1 MSIFREI
8 LTKYWGYSNFRPL
21 QEDIIQSLYNG
32 HDTLGLMPTGGGKS
46 ITFQVPALAMDG
58 ICLVITPLIALM
70 KDQVENLKRR
80 GIKALAIY
88 SGLTKAEI
96 DIILNN
102 CVFGD
107 YKFLYLS
114 PERLKTEI
122 FQTRL
127 RDMKISFI
135 AVDESHCISQWGYD
149 FRPSYLEIAN
159 IREQLPNVPIL
170 ALTATATPDVVDDI
184 QDKLKF
190 RKKNVFSK
198 SFERKNVVYL
208 IRETEDKLK
217 YILKILESI
226 KGTGI
231 IYVRNRRKSKEMAEF
246 LQKNGISADYYHAGL
261 SSELRDKKQMEW
273 KNGTCRIIV
282 STNAFGMGIDKD
294 NVRVVIHIDLPDSLE
309 AYFQEAGRAG
319 RDEKQAFAILLYH
332 KSDKTK
338 IEQRIE
344 KTFPPI
350 DDVKKIYSALGNF
363 FQLPVGAGKGMS
375 YDFNIGDFCE
385 RFKLEIMRTY
395 NALKILEMEGY
406 IELTEDIDSP
416 SKLHFVVNR
425 DDLYKFQVANA
436 SYDAFI
442 KFLLRSYT
450 GLFTDFVTISEEQIA
465 KKANLKLETIRD
477 ILMKLNNASIVRYIP
492 RKHTPM
498 LIYTEER
505 LDDKSLTISKENFE
519 IRKNRFVDKVNAV
532 FHYATSHTKCRSQI
546 LLEYFGEN
554 NSYRCGNCDVCTQRN
569 ELNMSKYEFDTIVE
583 QMKGKLT
590 KNSFEF
596 EQVVDWFNDKE
607 EKAIKV
613 IRWLIDND
621 KIIKEDNLLRWNKK

>member
-261 SSELRDKKQMEW
+261 SSEIRDKKQMEW

-350 DDVKKIYSALGNF
+350 DDVKKIYSALGNY

-450 GLFTDFVTISEEQIA
+450 GLFTDFVAISEEQIA
-465 KKANLKLETIRD
+465 KKANLKIETIRD
-477 ILMKLNNASIVRYIP
+477 ILMKLNNAHIVRYIP

-532 FHYATSHTKCRSQI
+532 FHYATSSTKCRSQI
-546 LLEYFGEN
+546 LLEYFGEK
-554 NSYRCGNCDVCTQRN
+554 NSYRCGNCDVCNQRN

-583 QMKGKLT
+583 HLKGKLT

-596 EQVVDWFNDKE
+596 EQVVDWFNEKE

-613 IRWLIDND
+613 IRWLIDNE
-621 KIIKEDNLLRWNKK
+621 KILKDGNSLRWNKK

>member
-1 MSIFREI
+1 VSIFREI

-32 HDTLGLMPTGGGKS
+32 YDTLGLMPTGGGKS

-70 KDQVENLKRR
+70 KDQVDNLKRR

-88 SGLTKAEI
+88 SGLSKEEI
-96 DIILNN
+96 NIILDN

-114 PERLKTEI
+114 PERLKTEM
-122 FQTRL
+122 FQARL
-127 RDMKISFI
+127 KNMKISFI

-149 FRPSYLEIAN
+149 FRPSYLEIAK

-170 ALTATATPDVVDDI
+170 ALTATATLDVVDDI
-184 QDKLKF
+184 QDKLLF

-217 YILKILESI
+217 YILKILENI

-231 IYVRNRRKSKEMAEF
+231 IYVRNRRKTKEIAEF
-246 LQKNGISADYYHAGL
+246 LQKNNISADYYHAGL
-261 SSELRDKKQMEW
+261 KAEIKDKKQNDW
-273 KNGTCRIIV
+273 KNGICRVIV

-294 NVRVVIHIDLPDSLE
+294 NVRVVIHIDLTDSLE

-344 KTFPPI
+344 KSFPPI
-350 DDVKKIYSALGNF
+350 EEAKKIYSALGNY

-375 YDFNIGDFCE
+375 YDFDIGDFCT
-385 RFKLEIMRTY
+385 RYKLEIMRTFSS
-395 NALKILEMEGY
+395 LKLLEMEGY
-406 IELTEDIDSP
+406 IELTEDIENP
-416 SKLHFVVNR
+416 SKLHFLVNR

-436 SYDAFI
+436 SYDVFI

-450 GLFTDFVTISEEQIA
+450 GLFTDFVTINEEQIA
-465 KKANLKLETIRD
+465 KKTNLKIDVIKDL
-477 ILMKLNNASIVRYIP
+477 LQKLNNAKIVRYIP

-505 LDDKSLTISKENFE
+505 LDEKSVLISRENYE

-532 FHYATSHTKCRSQI
+532 FNYATSHTKCRSQL
-546 LLEYFGEN
+546 LLEYFGEKT
-554 NSYRCGNCDVCTQRN
+554 SYRCGNCDVCTQRN
-569 ELNMSKYEFDTIVE
+569 ELNMSKYEFDVIVDE
-583 QMKGKLT
+583 LKLKLT

-596 EQVVDWFNDKE
+596 DQVVDWFHDKE

-613 IRWLIDND
+613 IRWLVDNE
-621 KIIKEDNLLRWNKK
+621 KILKEGNLLRWNKK